1 MMINTKPASQLSIW
15 VREEGHVNV
24 VRISLHVPLA
34 RVLFTISPNRELAHR
49 FDDEMPQFPMYEIS
63 KPFRCIECFSVDQEH
78 AIS

>member
-49 FDDEMPQFPMYEIS
+49 FDDEMPQTGVMRTTIVTVALC
-63 KPFRCIECFSVDQEH
+63 KPKNKF
-78 AIS
+78 